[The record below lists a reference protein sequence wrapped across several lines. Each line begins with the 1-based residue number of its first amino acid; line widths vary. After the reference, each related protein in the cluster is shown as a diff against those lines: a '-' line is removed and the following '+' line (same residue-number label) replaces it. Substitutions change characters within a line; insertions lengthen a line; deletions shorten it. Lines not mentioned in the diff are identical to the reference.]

1 MAINGNVLAEMEIPN
16 VYLQNLPKSG
26 KACLGEIIYRYMTAD
41 KFSPECLLDYLD
53 LSSVYNTLEIANRIE
68 AAIHIWKQKCL
79 KRHLTLSKS
88 RKTSWGGK
96 VKGLASDFERN
107 QLLANR
113 AETLLRNLKMRFPGL
128 PQTTLD
134 MTKIQYNKDVG
145 HSILESYSRVLESL
159 AFNLMARIDDLLYVN
174 DATKRRAA
182 ADSMCLQDHGRFG
195 STGLPKQKR
204 ISHSPLSVQHVSSA
218 SQIKATS
225 LHSRNQIGGRGS
237 PSEMTHRL
245 VKRTTTSE
253 TEEEKF
259 EKFSDD
265 SK

>member
-1 MAINGNVLAEMEIPN
+1 MLVDM
-16 VYLQNLPKSG
+16 
-26 KACLGEIIYRYMTAD
+26 
-41 KFSPECLLDYLD
+41 
-53 LSSVYNTLEIANRIE
+53 
-68 AAIHIWKQKCL
+68 
-79 KRHLTLSKS
+79 
-88 RKTSWGGK
+88 
-96 VKGLASDFERN
+96 
-107 QLLANR
+107 
-113 AETLLRNLKMRFPGL
+113 LRNVFVR
-128 PQTTLD
+128 TL
-134 MTKIQYNKDVG
+134 ISFLLQDVG

-159 AFNLMARIDDLLYVN
+159 AFNLVARIDDLLYVN

-182 ADSMCLQDHGRFG
+182 ADSMCLQDRGRFG

-218 SQIKATS
+218 SHIKATS
-225 LHSRNQIGGRGS
+225 LHTRNQIGGRGS